1 MSLTDSEPNFRSR
14 CAALGLEDDV
24 VTQLVASG
32 INTIAKYA
40 FSSSYVPGMQD
51 ETPFTNAIQE
61 ALGRAPTVGEL
72 ASLRR
77 LFHECYALT
86 ASELKAHAERV
97 EDAPVRKLAQPERA
111 DRLERQQKRLIGLKI
126 TGKLEPSG
134 RLVDRCQNLYD
145 ENRLHHIE
153 LSKCTSKEQEILNV
167 SQREDRHITVDGT
180 GSVKIKDKEMKL
192 EADLS
197 NDMLLRL
204 CLMRRGLALDQ
215 CNVLDYAKHDA
226 WVEKLLDIRLE
237 SPPDG
242 YQRVTLQQIVN
253 ADRKLFLKLAEL
265 TRSGIQITAKG
276 RPVDLIFEQAVNH
289 PDVLHLLQPMP
300 TAKGSSSTS
309 GPNQNA
315 TAGNASARPG
325 PYTRPPKGKGK
336 SGKTQGSLTIK
347 MPQGLENGVPGTRS
361 GNAICFDHNLN
372 KCNLPVKSGRC
383 RKGLHICCFRGC
395 FKQDHTYQ
403 NCPMRK
409 TTS

>member
-14 CAALGLEDDV
+14 CAALGLEEDV

-51 ETPFTNAIQE
+51 EAPFTNAIQE

-126 TGKLEPSG
+126 TGKLEPSD

-226 WVEKLLDIRLE
+226 WVEKILDIRLE

-276 RPVDLIFEQAVNH
+276 RPVDLVFEQAVNH

-309 GPNQNA
+309 APNQKCSSRQCANSTRALHA
-315 TAGNASARPG
+315 TLEGQGQSRKDSRFSHHQDASRVGEWSPWD
-325 PYTRPPKGKGK
+325 
-336 SGKTQGSLTIK
+336 TQW
-347 MPQGLENGVPGTRS
+347 
-361 GNAICFDHNLN
+361 
-372 KCNLPVKSGRC
+372 KCDL
-383 RKGLHICCFRGC
+383 L
-395 FKQDHTYQ
+395 
-403 NCPMRK
+403 
-409 TTS
+409 

>member
-14 CAALGLEDDV
+14 CAALGLEEDV

-126 TGKLEPSG
+126 TGKLEPSD

-226 WVEKLLDIRLE
+226 WVEKILDIRME

-265 TRSGIQITAKG
+265 TRSGIQITARG
-276 RPVDLIFEQAVNH
+276 RPVDLVFEQAVNH

-300 TAKGSSSTS
+300 TAKGSSGTS
-309 GPNQNA
+309 
-315 TAGNASARPG
+315 
-325 PYTRPPKGKGK
+325 
-336 SGKTQGSLTIK
+336 
-347 MPQGLENGVPGTRS
+347 
-361 GNAICFDHNLN
+361 
-372 KCNLPVKSGRC
+372 
-383 RKGLHICCFRGC
+383 
-395 FKQDHTYQ
+395 
-403 NCPMRK
+403 
-409 TTS
+409 